1 MGLKS
6 VSVTSWL
13 QSRLTPAKSENPR
26 WVGLAKA
33 LETIWDGDFIPY
45 LSRYQRLRS
54 SFEADDADLAK
65 QIAQMGD
72 YFSYEFPKP
81 QDRAISLAWRRLELE
96 YKDVEAIL
104 TMALRRHFGSIQID
118 WFPEYNPVDKTYGEG
133 LIPFDQLRPKS
144 EKNVPLDGYFLTSR
158 GVVAVDKQTLYKQQ
172 YYRKETIREDMLA
185 VIKRIKPIDRIFDY
199 LLWYQEFI
207 LPFEKPDFTVFW
219 EVDQE
224 LPFLFDTVKADAN
237 NDLSVTSEVERTC
250 NVDFLPAW
258 NESLYWHL
266 DMFPREGWYP
276 IDDFP
281 EIGFM
286 PVMTWPF
293 YLDKTF
299 AGQEGMTISPLGIC
313 IAERQKRPPVYFL
326 PPQLEEVQAESESSV
341 PLECSASCTV
351 EMEAESTFALPYVE
365 TFRGLDRGPYY
376 YDIEADFMPLDYP
389 TGGYLN
395 VI

>member
-1 MGLKS
+1 M
-6 VSVTSWL
+6 SWL
-13 QSRLTPAKSENPR
+13 QSRLTPAKAENPR
-26 WVGLAKA
+26 WKGFAKA
-33 LETIWDGDFIPY
+33 LEEIWDDSFIPY

-96 YKDVEAIL
+96 YKDLELIL
-104 TMALRRHFGSIQID
+104 SMALRRHFGSIQID
-118 WFPEYNPVDKTYGEG
+118 WFPEYNPIDKAYGEG

-144 EKNVPLDGYFLTSR
+144 KKNVPLDGYFLTSR
-158 GVVAVDKQTLYKQQ
+158 GVVAVNKQTLYRLQ
-172 YYRKETIREDMLA
+172 YYRKEVIREDMLA
-185 VIKRIKPIDRIFDY
+185 VIRRIKPIDRIFDY

-207 LPFEKPDFTVFW
+207 LPFEKPDFTAFW
-219 EVDQE
+219 EVEQD
-224 LPFLFDTVKADAN
+224 LSFPFSTVKADDK
-237 NDLSVTSEVERTC
+237 NDLSVTSEVVHAC
-250 NVDFLPAW
+250 KVDFLPAW

-276 IDDFP
+276 IDDYPETGFP
-281 EIGFM
+281 

-313 IAERQKRPPVYFL
+313 IAERRERPPVYFL
-326 PPQLEEVQAESESSV
+326 PAQLEEAQTETEHSV
-341 PLECSASCTV
+341 PVECVVCCAV
-351 EMEAESTFALPYVE
+351 ETETENTFAMPYIE
-365 TFRGLDRGPYY
+365 AFRGLDRGPYY
-376 YDIEADFMPLDYP
+376 HDIEADFMPLDYP